1 MLPRDGWGSM
11 NGVEFIGYVAAFL
24 TTAAFVPQ
32 VVRAWRTHST
42 HDISLVMFVML
53 NLGIFLWLV
62 YGVLIQDP
70 PLIAANLVTG
80 VLAASILY
88 LKIRYK

>member
-1 MLPRDGWGSM
+1 MLPDGEWGSM

-24 TTAAFVPQ
+24 TTAAFIPQ

>member
-1 MLPRDGWGSM
+1 M
-11 NGVEFIGYVAAFL
+11 NGVELIGYVAAFL

-53 NLGIFLWLV
+53 NIGIFLWLV
-62 YGVLIQDP
+62 YGILLQDA
-70 PLIAANLVTG
+70 PLIAANLITG

>member
-1 MLPRDGWGSM
+1 M
-11 NGVEFIGYVAAFL
+11 NGVEFLGYVAAFL

-42 HDISLVMFVML
+42 QDISLTMFVML
-53 NLGIFLWLV
+53 NTGIVLWLI
-62 YGVLIQDP
+62 YGILTQDP
-70 PLIAANLVTG
+70 PLIAANLITG